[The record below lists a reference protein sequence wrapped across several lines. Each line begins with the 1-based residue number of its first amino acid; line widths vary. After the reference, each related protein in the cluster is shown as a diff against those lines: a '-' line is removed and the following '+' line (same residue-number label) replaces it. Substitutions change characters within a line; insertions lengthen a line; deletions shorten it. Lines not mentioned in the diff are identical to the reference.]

1 MTPNEPK
8 PKRTSPSLLRKAG
21 TARRL
26 ARSGTGERAAGGAQ
40 CRYVAVIM
48 DGNGRWARRRHLPVA
63 AGHRAEEHLQQL
75 TDKRIHEIDELLK
88 HKEAEIL
95 EV

>member
-8 PKRTSPSLLRKAG
+8 PKRTTPSLLRKAG

-26 ARSGTGERAAGGAQ
+26 ARSGPGERAAGGAH
-40 CRYVAVIM
+40 CRFLAVIM

-63 AGHRAEEHLQQL
+63 AAGPWRRRDARRLPA
-75 TDKRIHEIDELLK
+75 DAGAAPSGRCRP
-88 HKEAEIL
+88 
-95 EV
+95 